1 MGDGA
6 VVAVVVVAVANAV
19 AVAVAVVGR
28 CFLLDR
34 SIRAGILAAGGLAA
48 GLGFGRIVRVVVAA
62 DAAARA
68 LAAAKVIWI

>member
-1 MGDGA
+1 MGDGT

-19 AVAVAVVGR
+19 AVVGR

-34 SIRAGILAAGGLAA
+34 SIHAGIPAAGGLAA

>member
-19 AVAVAVVGR
+19 AVAVVGR

-34 SIRAGILAAGGLAA
+34 SIRAGIPAAGGLAA
-48 GLGFGRIVRVVVAA
+48 GLGFGRIVRVVVTA
-62 DAAARA
+62 DAAAHA